1 MGMLKEFREFATKG
15 NVVDLAVGIII
26 GGSFG
31 KVVTSMVNDV
41 MMPPLGKIMAN
52 VNFMDLF
59 INLDPSKTLAN
70 GQTITS
76 LAQAKDAGTAVIA
89 YGQFINTILDFVIV
103 AACMFVIVKGMNAMR
118 KKAEPAPASTKEC
131 PHCLMTIPVKATRC
145 GHCTSQV

>member
-1 MGMLKEFREFATKG
+1 MGMVKEFREFATKG

-31 KVVTSMVNDV
+31 KVVTSMVNDL
-41 MMPPLGKIMAN
+41 MMPPIGKIMAN

-70 GQTITS
+70 GEKITS
-76 LAQAKDAGTAVIA
+76 MAQAKEAGIAAIA
-89 YGQFINTILDFVIV
+89 YGQFINTVLDFVIV
-103 AACMFVIVKGMNAMR
+103 AACMFLLVKGMNAMR
-118 KKAEPAPASTKEC
+118 KKAEPAPAATQEC